1 MSATTNLYESS
12 KSNINFNVVNGE
24 ITVEGKGILEFL
36 EGSLSLSE
44 EEMQII
50 PKLAM
55 AFGMGKGKM
64 EVGMAGEWMTLAY
77 IFESSVEVTETFSQ
91 ECSCKFTFY
100 IKPVPPEQGGS
111 AESVTV
117 WEWIR
122 DHQTEIQGALGV
134 GIIVLCL
141 AAFAS
146 GVGEVGSIVTAVVN
160 FFSRLAGFLL

>member
-1 MSATTNLYESS
+1 
-12 KSNINFNVVNGE
+12 
-24 ITVEGKGILEFL
+24 
-36 EGSLSLSE
+36 
-44 EEMQII
+44 
-50 PKLAM
+50 M

-77 IFESSVEVTETFSQ
+77 IFESSVEVNETFPQ
-91 ECSCKFTFY
+91 EYSSKFTFY

-122 DHQTEIQGALGV
+122 DHQTEIQV
-134 GIIVLCL
+134 GTSIGMVVICII
-141 AAFAS
+141 AFAS